1 MTCPNF
7 YLRLIMK
14 LFPSLIISKFNCA
27 VSMQQLNS
35 SGCIGRSFFPIASN
49 LFSLSSIFSARLKKN
64 FKRFFIAA
72 FRLSFSLFSSLKRTS
87 VSFSPSS
94 CFSSSSNL
102 ILLSSDF
109 CPVSPSINSCI
120 FPQSILANEPV
131 LLGTHFHL
139 FQIHLSFLYKSIV
152 SLAI

>member
-1 MTCPNF
+1 
-7 YLRLIMK
+7 MK

-94 CFSSSSNL
+94 CFSSSSYL

-120 FPQSILANEPV
+120 FSSEYPSQRACTLRNAFS
-131 LLGTHFHL
+131 
-139 FQIHLSFLYKSIV
+139 SFSNSFII
-152 SLAI
+152 SL